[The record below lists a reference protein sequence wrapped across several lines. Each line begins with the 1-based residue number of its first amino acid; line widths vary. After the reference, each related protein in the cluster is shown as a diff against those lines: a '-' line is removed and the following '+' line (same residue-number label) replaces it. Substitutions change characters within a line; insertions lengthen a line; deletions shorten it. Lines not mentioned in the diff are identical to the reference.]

1 MLLTCSQEKIF
12 ESIGINKN
20 WFSRTTRCVPMV
32 SCLYF
37 TATRNITASDIVHVF
52 ENILNIG
59 IVYKEYVNIV
69 PVLNKNYNHVFLKI
83 QWNDTIET
91 ANFVNEIVVNSSVK
105 VHHNKGYWVCR
116 MSRNPLKLRHSKM
129 CVKIASFYCN
139 NSDSESES
147 ESDSESGEQNVSI
160 QVKELETSQKV
171 STNEGDKVST
181 NEEDK
186 VSTNGE
192 DKVSTNG
199 EDKVSTNGE
208 DKVSTNGEEE
218 EDFYVI
224 KEEFKDEVKEEI
236 NSAVE

>member
-20 WFSRTTRCVPMV
+20 WFSRTTKCVPMV

-37 TATRNITASDIVHVF
+37 TATRNITVSDIVHVF
-52 ENILNIG
+52 ENVLNLG
-59 IVYKEYVNIV
+59 IVYQEYVNIV

-91 ANFVNEIVVNSSVK
+91 ANFVNEIVVNSSIK

-116 MSRNPLKLRHSKM
+116 MSKNPLKLRHSKR
-129 CVKIASFYCN
+129 CVKVASFYCTN
-139 NSDSESES
+139 SESES
-147 ESDSESGEQNVSI
+147 ESESESQEQNVSM
-160 QVKELETSQKV
+160 QVKELEATREV
-171 STNEGDKVST
+171 STNE
-181 NEEDK
+181 
-186 VSTNGE
+186 
-192 DKVSTNG
+192 
-199 EDKVSTNGE
+199 GE

-224 KEEFKDEVKEEI
+224 KEEVKEEL
-236 NSAVE
+236 NSAIE

>member
-20 WFSRTTRCVPMV
+20 WFSRTTKCVPMV

-59 IVYKEYVNIV
+59 IVYKEYVNIF

-91 ANFVNEIVVNSSVK
+91 ANFVNEIVVNSSIK
-105 VHHNKGYWVCR
+105 VYHNKGYWVCR
-116 MSRNPLKLRHSKM
+116 MSKNPLKLRHSKR
-129 CVKIASFYCN
+129 CVKVASFYCN
-139 NSDSESES
+139 NSE
-147 ESDSESGEQNVSI
+147 SESGEQNVNM
-160 QVKELETSQKV
+160 QVKEIEAT
-171 STNEGDKVST
+171 E
-181 NEEDK
+181 K

-199 EDKVSTNGE
+199 EDK
-208 DKVSTNGEEE
+208 KVSTNEGEE

-224 KEEFKDEVKEEI
+224 KEEVKEEVKEEL
-236 NSAVE
+236 NSVVE

>member
-12 ESIGINKN
+12 ASIGINKN
-20 WFSRTTRCVPMV
+20 WFSRTTKCVPMV

-37 TATRNITASDIVHVF
+37 TSTRNITASDIVHVF

-59 IVYKEYVNIV
+59 IIYKEYENIV

-91 ANFVNEIVVNSSVK
+91 ANFVNEIVVNSSIK
-105 VHHNKGYWVCR
+105 VYHNKGYWVCR
-116 MSRNPLKLRHSKM
+116 MSKNPLKLRHSQR

-147 ESDSESGEQNVSI
+147 ESQSQEQNVSM
-160 QVKELETSQKV
+160 QVKELEATQ
-171 STNEGDKVST
+171 E
-181 NEEDK
+181 
-186 VSTNGE
+186 
-192 DKVSTNG
+192 VSTNG

-224 KEEFKDEVKEEI
+224 KEEFKDEL
-236 NSAVE
+236 NSVVE

>member
-20 WFSRTTRCVPMV
+20 WFSRTTKCVPMV

-37 TATRNITASDIVHVF
+37 TSTRNITASDIVHVF

-139 NSDSESES
+139 NSDSESDSES
-147 ESDSESGEQNVSI
+147 ESQEQNVSI
-160 QVKELETSQKV
+160 QVKEIEAT
-171 STNEGDKVST
+171 
-181 NEEDK
+181 EE

-192 DKVSTNG
+192 DKVSTTVG
-199 EDKVSTNGE
+199 EEDKVSTT
-208 DKVSTNGEEE
+208 VGEEE

-224 KEEFKDEVKEEI
+224 NEEFKDEVKEEI

>member
-1 MLLTCSQEKIF
+1 MLLTCSKEKIF

-20 WFSRTTRCVPMV
+20 WFSRTTKCVPMV

-37 TATRNITASDIVHVF
+37 TTTRNVMASDIVRVF

-59 IVYKEYVNIV
+59 IVYEEYVNIV

-147 ESDSESGEQNVSI
+147 ESGEQNVSI
-160 QVKELETSQKV
+160 QVKEIEVTEEV
-171 STNEGDKVST
+171 STTE
-181 NEEDK
+181 
-186 VSTNGE
+186 
-192 DKVSTNG
+192 

-224 KEEFKDEVKEEI
+224 NEEVKDEVKEEI